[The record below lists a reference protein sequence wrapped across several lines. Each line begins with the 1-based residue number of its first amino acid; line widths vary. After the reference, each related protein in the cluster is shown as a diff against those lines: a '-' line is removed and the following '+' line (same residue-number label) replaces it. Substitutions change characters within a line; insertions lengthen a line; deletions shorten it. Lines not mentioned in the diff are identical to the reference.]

1 MEMATATAIA
11 TITNPQEYLPKA
23 WLQLRYHEKQSQLW
37 RTSQRFIAVAAGRG
51 SGKTE
56 LARRRIIR
64 YLAVAKSWQRPLYFY
79 ALPTYK
85 QAKRVAWRP
94 LLDLIPKVWIKGQ
107 PHETDMRIETIF
119 GSILY
124 VVGMDKPQRIEGD
137 QWDGG
142 IIDEACDHK
151 PNSFAL
157 SILPALSHRN
167 GWCWR
172 IGVPKRVGSSAAE
185 FKEFCYEKADEYYT
199 WPSSDILL
207 PKQLQYAR
215 ETLDVKDFNEQYN
228 ASWESVGGAIFYAF
242 NEVQNVRDDL
252 QYNATYP
259 LIIGSDFNVSPMAWI
274 ISQYIGGIM
283 YVLDEIFM
291 RDTNTQATLNHLYD
305 KYGRSHKA
313 GFEFYGDATGRS
325 RNTRASMSDYLQ
337 IRNDSRFEKAK
348 VYYPVSNPYIA
359 NRFAAC
365 NAALCNANGNRRIF
379 IHSRC
384 KNLIRDLNARS
395 YVEGTNEPNDSGDI
409 GHITDAFGYAVYKLF
424 PLHLEKHSIGGQ
436 SGVHTHVSRNATA
449 NSGRVG

>member
-1 MEMATATAIA
+1 METEMEMATATAIA

-124 VVGMDKPQRIEGD
+124 VVGLDKPQRIEGD

-142 IIDEACDHK
+142 IVDESCDQK
-151 PNSFAL
+151 PGHFER

-172 IGVPKRVGSSAAE
+172 IGVPKRAGVGASNFKTFFQAARLVDSSA
-185 FKEFCYEKADEYYT
+185 YEPHEHEAYT
-199 WPSSDILL
+199 W
-207 PKQLQYAR
+207 
-215 ETLDVKDFNEQYN
+215 
-228 ASWESVGGAIFYAF
+228 
-242 NEVQNVRDDL
+242 
-252 QYNATYP
+252 
-259 LIIGSDFNVSPMAWI
+259 
-274 ISQYIGGIM
+274 
-283 YVLDEIFM
+283 
-291 RDTNTQATLNHLYD
+291 
-305 KYGRSHKA
+305 
-313 GFEFYGDATGRS
+313 
-325 RNTRASMSDYLQ
+325 
-337 IRNDSRFEKAK
+337 
-348 VYYPVSNPYIA
+348 
-359 NRFAAC
+359 
-365 NAALCNANGNRRIF
+365 
-379 IHSRC
+379 
-384 KNLIRDLNARS
+384 
-395 YVEGTNEPNDSGDI
+395 
-409 GHITDAFGYAVYKLF
+409 
-424 PLHLEKHSIGGQ
+424 
-436 SGVHTHVSRNATA
+436 
-449 NSGRVG
+449 